1 MRPRG
6 FTAMR
11 IETERL
17 WLVAP
22 EARHIPAY
30 QAFIASDRAIAR
42 GWGAM
47 PHEAWRNF
55 AALLGHGILRGFGPL
70 VAEAKSDG
78 RAIGLFGPWHP
89 EGQAEREVKW
99 SIWSGAD
106 EGQGFASEAAGAMLA
121 HVFGVMG
128 WDTAVSYIAHD
139 NDRSAALARRLG
151 AVQDGVWT
159 TPRGTEVRVF
169 RHRGQA

>member
-1 MRPRG
+1 
-6 FTAMR
+6 MR

-17 WLVAP
+17 WLVEPA
-22 EARHIPAY
+22 ARHIPAY

-42 GWGAM
+42 GWGAL

-55 AALLGHGILRGFGPL
+55 AAVLGHGVLRGFGPF
-70 VAEAKSDG
+70 VAEAKADG

-106 EGQGFASEAAGAMLA
+106 EGQGLAFEAGRAMLA
-121 HVFGVMG
+121 YAFGALA
-128 WDTAVSYIAHD
+128 WTNCVSYIAQD
-139 NDRSAALARRLG
+139 NDRSARLAQRLG
-151 AVQDGVWT
+151 AIEDGIWT
-159 TPRGTEVRVF
+159 TPRGTPVRVF